1 MPLHFIGY
9 KYNKRKVLS
18 FVFTPGAGT
27 IMKSTNSY
35 GARLPDKFGNLHVR
49 KVPPPDVL
57 TSYFSKC
64 NVIDVHNQSRQ
75 HDLAI
80 EESWVTSEPYFRL
93 CTTIIGIV
101 VTDAWKLVRFHSKKW
116 SNERIIAF
124 SNRLCYSIL
133 SDISRCAY
141 PVDELMI
148 ETQQSGHSSLTGEVD
163 DNDVKD
169 KKVCKHT
176 MQKLPKLKTKPKL
189 PTRSGSV
196 GSTSYTKQIRCV

>member
-1 MPLHFIGY
+1 M
-9 KYNKRKVLS
+9 N
-18 FVFTPGAGT
+18 
-27 IMKSTNSY
+27 STNPY
-35 GARLPDKFGNLHVR
+35 EAWFQDKFGYLNVR
-49 KVPPPDVL
+49 KMRRPHVL
-57 TSYFSKC
+57 SSYFSRC

-80 EESWVTSEPYFRL
+80 EESWVTSETYFRL

-176 MQKLPKLKTKPKL
+176 MQKLPKMKTQPTL
-189 PTRSGSV
+189 PT
-196 GSTSYTKQIRCV
+196 